1 MTTVI
6 TYKYS
11 VGIMGTMGWWLTNE
25 MKYEGYNMKD
35 ALRCFWHHSLL
46 TGDHRIDY
54 KECYK
59 ITDVREIR

>member
-11 VGIMGTMGWWLTNE
+11 VGTTGWWPTNVME
-25 MKYEGYNMKD
+25 YEGYNMKE
-35 ALRCFWHHSLL
+35 ALRRFWHHSLI
-46 TGDHRIDY
+46 TGGRRIDH
-54 KECYK
+54 KERYK